1 MNATHF
7 MNRSPSRGQP
17 QRGAFTLIEM
27 LVVIAIIAILA
38 GLLLPVLTHAKTKA
52 KIGQAKTEM
61 ANLEAA
67 IKQYEAEYNR
77 MPINKQAEQGTP
89 PPLAVTYTN
98 NSEVMEI
105 LLDIDPAQRN
115 PVPAD
120 APNRANYQH
129 YRNPRHT
136 VLFTAKLAKGTGPG
150 VSTDDY
156 IFRDP
161 WGNPYVISMG
171 LDDGEKCIDD
181 YYCHKNMASD
191 LVGLGLSANQ
201 QYFEL
206 RRPVMIWSFGP
217 DGLADFNVK
226 ATEGVNKDN
235 VLNWK

>member
-1 MNATHF
+1 MRPA
-7 MNRSPSRGQP
+7 R
-17 QRGAFTLIEM
+17 AFTLIEM

-38 GLLLPVLTHAKTKA
+38 GILFPVINIAKTKA
-52 KIGQAKTEM
+52 KIAQAKTEM
-61 ANLEAA
+61 TSLEAA
-67 IKQYEAEYNR
+67 IKQYESEYNR
-77 MPINKQAEQGTP
+77 MPVNKAAEQGNP
-89 PPLAVTYTN
+89 APLAVTYTN
-98 NSEVMEI
+98 NSELIEI
-105 LLDIDPAQRN
+105 LMDIDPAQRT

-129 YRNPRHT
+129 ARNPRH
-136 VLFTAKLAKGTGPG
+136 VALFTAKFAKGTSPG

-156 IFRDP
+156 LFRDP

-171 LDDGEKCIDD
+171 LDDSDKCIDD

-191 LVGLGLSANQ
+191 LVGLGLSPNQ

-235 VLNWK
+235 ILNWK